1 MIGQKNKTVLVA
13 TPASPGQSK
22 TASDKECAQRMNK
35 PGSRRRS
42 STISSHDFANTARTI
57 GFHFFSFG
65 RHAAWYSPAV
75 SPLPPVP
82 LSPFFPRATR
92 VALVDLESYCELTIR
107 KESCRRRY
115 SRHRGRPTVFAAA
128 AAARSWRLVRWVAK
142 PKLAFRGAWMESHPG
157 FQRCFRSLR
166 VCATLCRPDWDDC
179 GLLLQRLTAHG
190 TPDNSPNTLL
200 TPLLLIDRIQE

>member
-13 TPASPGQSK
+13 TPASPGLSK

-42 STISSHDFANTARTI
+42 STISSHDFANTARPI

-92 VALVDLESYCELTIR
+92 VALVDLESHCKLTIR

-115 SRHRGRPTVFAAA
+115 SRHHCFRCCCCSTELS
-128 AAARSWRLVRWVAK
+128 ARSMGGQTKTRVSWGLDGITSGFPAMFSFPSCLCHVESTRL
-142 PKLAFRGAWMESHPG
+142 G
-157 FQRCFRSLR
+157 
-166 VCATLCRPDWDDC
+166 
-179 GLLLQRLTAHG
+179 
-190 TPDNSPNTLL
+190 
-200 TPLLLIDRIQE
+200 